1 MFWLI
6 EKIQRFSQ
14 RVRAGNF
21 ILSSKKRG
29 KKKKKK
35 RTEKNAV
42 DNNKI
47 TVCPRRG
54 LKSAFLPFPR
64 FWLKKF
70 RQSICIEKGKD
81 IVIPV
86 VHDVNFLVTES
97 R

>member
-1 MFWLI
+1 MVNREDTAFQPTGTGRKLYI
-6 EKIQRFSQ
+6 IKQ
-14 RVRAGNF
+14 
-21 ILSSKKRG
+21 KKR
-29 KKKKKK
+29 KKEKEKKEQK
-35 RTEKNAV
+35 KNAV

-70 RQSICIEKGKD
+70 RQSTCIEKGKD

>member
-1 MFWLI
+1 MVNREDTAFQPTGYGQETLYY
-6 EKIQRFSQ
+6 Q
-14 RVRAGNF
+14 V
-21 ILSSKKRG
+21 KKRG

-42 DNNKI
+42 DNNKT

-70 RQSICIEKGKD
+70 RQSTCIEKGKD